1 MNAHT
6 ELIPGMNVERLVKE
20 RDDCLAGMRQVAN
33 DLDRAYTEAEAI
45 AEATRRVTGGD
56 RFYMSGSR
64 AGEDH
69 GDRLFRNRFDAEKA
83 VEAFRKQLDADIWT
97 HLMRRMRLKEL
108 MDRKE
113 REELERSLQA
123 DVPEITVDN
132 VRATFQRLVGEADL
146 IFQRGLA
153 RAFSDLDRRF
163 RSHDAFK
170 LGSRI
175 ILTYVFDEWGHM
187 RWGGTRDTLYDVDR
201 TFAVLDGRPERAGVS
216 LMALEASR
224 RSQKRGIME
233 PFQSETV
240 TDYFTIRGFKNGNAH
255 LWFRREDLVEKA
267 NKLLAEYYG
276 EVLPDAAP
284 KDDGAGLFSTSL
296 VRDLQF
302 YPTPEATVSD
312 VLRDVF
318 PPNGARVLEP
328 SAGTGAL
335 VKGLLRKESVAHLT
349 AIEVHPDRVARL
361 RDIVDHRLEIRE
373 ANFLQCAPSEEFDL
387 LVMNPPFYGTHWMD
401 HVRHAFA
408 FLKPGGRL
416 VSILPASA
424 ELKEDAKHLSFRRW
438 AEQQARSWR
447 RMWRDLPSESFAE
460 SGTRI
465 NTVLLDIE
473 RRATP

>member
-1 MNAHT
+1 
-6 ELIPGMNVERLVKE
+6 
-20 RDDCLAGMRQVAN
+20 
-33 DLDRAYTEAEAI
+33 
-45 AEATRRVTGGD
+45 
-56 RFYMSGSR
+56 
-64 AGEDH
+64 
-69 GDRLFRNRFDAEKA
+69 
-83 VEAFRKQLDADIWT
+83 
-97 HLMRRMRLKEL
+97 
-108 MDRKE
+108 
-113 REELERSLQA
+113 
-123 DVPEITVDN
+123 
-132 VRATFQRLVGEADL
+132 
-146 IFQRGLA
+146 
-153 RAFSDLDRRF
+153 
-163 RSHDAFK
+163 
-170 LGSRI
+170 
-175 ILTYVFDEWGHM
+175 
-187 RWGGTRDTLYDVDR
+187 
-201 TFAVLDGRPERAGVS
+201 
-216 LMALEASR
+216 
-224 RSQKRGIME
+224 
-233 PFQSETV
+233 
-240 TDYFTIRGFKNGNAH
+240 
-255 LWFRREDLVEKA
+255 
-267 NKLLAEYYG
+267 
-276 EVLPDAAP
+276 VLPDAAP